1 MYVNIFIYYV
11 CVSSMYH
18 LKKSKDS
25 RCVHLCLVTG
35 CLEGWKLDAG
45 HQALGLVFSQV
56 GWGKYGG
63 NMVKIWGKYEK
74 MGKYGTKWDKM
85 GQNGKAK
92 RRN

>member
-63 NMVKIWGKYEK
+63 K
-74 MGKYGTKWDKM
+74 MGKRHEIPWVS
-85 GQNGKAK
+85 
-92 RRN
+92 